1 MDTKFLFPH
10 RYRLVGCILA
20 IPSAVIMIL
29 SMYYEFGFPFLHL
42 STTPSNLNVF
52 SEYFLF
58 QLTDHNFTGE
68 VAAILVIVGLLMVAF
83 SREREEDERT
93 MKLRLESLLWSVYVN
108 AALIL
113 VAIIVCYSTMFL
125 TVLVYNTCA
134 TLVIFIARYRW
145 VLFADRVHLKREAV

>member
-29 SMYYEFGFPFLHL
+29 SMYWEFSFPFLHYSSGK
-42 STTPSNLNVF
+42 STQGIF
-52 SEYFLF
+52 SEYFLY
-58 QLTDHNFTGE
+58 QITDHNFTGE
-68 VAAILVIVGLLMVAF
+68 VASILVIVGLLMVAF

-93 MKLRLESLLWSVYVN
+93 MKLRLESLLWAVYVN

-113 VAIIVCYSTMFL
+113 AAIVFVYGTMFL
-125 TVLVYNTCA
+125 AVLVYNTCA
-134 TLVIFIARYRW
+134 TLLIFIVRYRW
-145 VLFADRVHLKREAV
+145 VLYTDRVHLKREVV